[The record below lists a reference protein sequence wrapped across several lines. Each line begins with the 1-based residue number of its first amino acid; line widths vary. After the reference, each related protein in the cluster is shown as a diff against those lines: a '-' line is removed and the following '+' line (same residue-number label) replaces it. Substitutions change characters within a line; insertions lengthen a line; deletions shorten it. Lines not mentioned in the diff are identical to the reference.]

1 MQFFD
6 QLTNKLQSPEF
17 LERLKDMERASQ
29 LDPPPSTSQE
39 EETADDVGEL
49 VPGTQKPLTES
60 LCRIPRG
67 VSCG

>member
-17 LERLKDMERASQ
+17 LERLKDMEHASRS
-29 LDPPPSTSQE
+29 DPPPSTSQE
-39 EETADDVGEL
+39 EETADDVGV

-60 LCRIPRG
+60 SCRIPRG